1 MGYHNP
7 EIWSFR
13 RWPANWFA
21 DRRRR
26 NRLSVLFTDPM
37 TLQPHDTDVKA
48 LTRLAG
54 VENIVFCCNRSTA
67 DHIIT
72 SPLFTDPTYERIH
85 PDYTNYTQ
93 RFENK
98 GIISEAVEQVKK
110 RRNKSE
116 NNISKWTVISSSIFI
131 RLSKKQVVYIF
142 QNWYLLNG
150 NLLPPTRRVGGKKP
164 LIKYFASF
172 MHPSR
177 KRTRALRVYITPFT
191 FLFSPSSKV
200 LLPVFSGTTLWE
212 IMRKSPFCARI
223 HPQDPMPKGH
233 GTCR

>member
-150 NLLPPTRRVGGKKP
+150 NLLPPTLLVGGKKP
-164 LIKYFASF
+164 LIKYFPLPLCIPVEKDKGIAGVHHSF
-172 MHPSR
+172 H
-177 KRTRALRVYITPFT
+177 
-191 FLFSPSSKV
+191 
-200 LLPVFSGTTLWE
+200 LLV
-212 IMRKSPFCARI
+212 
-223 HPQDPMPKGH
+223 
-233 GTCR
+233 

>member
-1 MGYHNP
+1 MWGRTSCTVWWGAD
-7 EIWSFR
+7 EIFI
-13 RWPANWFA
+13 
-21 DRRRR
+21 
-26 NRLSVLFTDPM
+26 RLLYVNDLWEDAYICP
-37 TLQPHDTDVKA
+37 
-48 LTRLAG
+48 
-54 VENIVFCCNRSTA
+54 I
-67 DHIIT
+67 
-72 SPLFTDPTYERIH
+72 
-85 PDYTNYTQ
+85 YTVNCTTGSAIYTQ

-150 NLLPPTRRVGGKKP
+150 NLLPPTLLVGGKKP

-200 LLPVFSGTTLWE
+200 LLPVFSGTTLWK